1 MSNQAKKWHKYSD
14 LAGQLGN
21 ELSINGARIKF
32 IVLLITAF
40 IKVQIS
46 SVYRKVLTIMLN

>member
-14 LAGQLGN
+14 LAEQLGN